1 VSTESVGKN
10 NRPEEASTWL
20 TKTSFENIILE
31 KEGNIAVIT
40 FNRPEAMNA
49 LNNQTRAEF
58 RSAIEDV
65 ATDDEIKVLILTGNG
80 KSFVAGSDI
89 KEFNQTTPF
98 MAHNI
103 VRLGEMVEKMEKPVI
118 AAVNGFCLGGG
129 CEIAMGCDIIIAS
142 EKAKFGQT
150 EINIGIIPGGGGT
163 QRLQRLIGAC
173 RAKELIFTGD
183 IIRADEADRIGLV
196 NRVVPMDELM
206 PTAKEIAKKIAT
218 KSAAALRLAKTAINR
233 GMQTNL
239 ESGLKYEYELYSI
252 SLSLED
258 KAEGVNA
265 FLEKRAPKFVG
276 R

>member
-1 VSTESVGKN
+1 MDY
-10 NRPEEASTWL
+10 
-20 TKTSFENIILE
+20 ENIIFE
-31 KEGNIAVIT
+31 KEENIAIIT

-58 RSAIEDV
+58 RAAIDDV
-65 ATDDEIKVLILTGNG
+65 ASDDEVKVLILTGSG
-80 KSFVAGSDI
+80 KAFVAGSDI
-89 KEFNQTTPF
+89 KEFNATTPF
-98 MAHNI
+98 AAHNI
-103 VRLGEMVEKMEKPVI
+103 RRLGEMVEQLEKPVI

-129 CEIAMGCDIIIAS
+129 NEIAMACDIIIAS

-163 QRLQRLIGAC
+163 QRLPRLIGVC
-173 RAKELIFTGD
+173 RAKELIYTGD
-183 IIRADEADRIGLV
+183 IIRAEEADRLGLV

-206 PTAKEIAKKIAT
+206 PAAKELAKKIAA
-218 KSAAALRLAKTAINR
+218 KSAAALKLAKTAINR

-239 ESGLKYEYELYSI
+239 ESGLKYEYELYSL

-258 KAEGVNA
+258 KLEGVNA

>member
-1 VSTESVGKN
+1 MAYQNIIFEK
-10 NRPEEASTWL
+10 E
-20 TKTSFENIILE
+20 ENIAI
-31 KEGNIAVIT
+31 IT

-49 LNNQTRAEF
+49 LNSQTRAEF
-58 RSAIEDV
+58 AAAIAEV
-65 ATDDEIKVLILTGNG
+65 AADDGIKVLILTGSG
-80 KSFVAGSDI
+80 KAFVAGSDI
-89 KEFNQTTPF
+89 KEFNQTTPYG
-98 MAHNI
+98 AHNI
-103 VRLGEMVEKMEKPVI
+103 NRLGEMVEKLGKPVI

-142 EKAKFGQT
+142 DKAKFGQT

-163 QRLQRLIGAC
+163 QRLPRLIGVC
-173 RAKELIFTGD
+173 KAKELIYTGD
-183 IIRADEADRIGLV
+183 IISAEEAFRLGLV

-206 PTAKEIAKKIAT
+206 PAAKELAKKIAT
-218 KSAAALRLAKTAINR
+218 KSAAALKLAKTAINR

-239 ESGLKYEYELYSI
+239 ESGLKYEYELYSLA
-252 SLSLED
+252 LSLED

>member
-1 VSTESVGKN
+1 MTY
-10 NRPEEASTWL
+10 
-20 TKTSFENIILE
+20 ENIILE
-31 KEGNIAVIT
+31 KEDNIAVIT

-58 RSAIEDV
+58 RAAIEDV
-65 ATDDEIKVLILTGNG
+65 AADENIKVLILTGNG
-80 KSFVAGSDI
+80 KAFVAGSDI
-89 KEFNQTTPF
+89 KEFSKTTPY

-103 VRLGEMVEKMEKPVI
+103 MRLGEMVEKLEKPVI

-163 QRLQRLIGAC
+163 QRLQRLIGVC

-183 IIRADEADRIGLV
+183 IIRAEEADRIGLV
-196 NRVVPMDELM
+196 NRVVPADELM
-206 PTAKEIAKKIAT
+206 SVAKEIAGKIAK
-218 KSAAALRLAKTAINR
+218 KSAAALKLAKQAINY
-233 GMQTNL
+233 GQQTPL
-239 ESGLKYEYELYSI
+239 ESGLKYEYEMYALA
-252 SLSLED
+252 LSLED
-258 KAEGVNA
+258 KAEGVAA
-265 FLEKRAPKFVG
+265 FLEKRAPNFVG

>member
-1 VSTESVGKN
+1 M
-10 NRPEEASTWL
+10 AY
-20 TKTSFENIILE
+20 ENIIFE
-31 KEGNIAVIT
+31 KEEGIALIT

-58 RSAIEDV
+58 REAIDEV
-65 ATDDEIKVLILTGNG
+65 AADDEIKVLILTGSG

-89 KEFNQTTPF
+89 KEFNKTTPY

-103 VRLGEMVEKMEKPVI
+103 LRLGEMVEKLEKPVI

-196 NRVVPMDELM
+196 NRVVPMDELL
-206 PTAKEIAKKIAT
+206 PTAKEIAGKIAT
-218 KSAAALRLAKTAINR
+218 KSAAALKLAKTAINR

-265 FLEKRAPKFVG
+265 FLEKRKPTFVG

>member
-1 VSTESVGKN
+1 M
-10 NRPEEASTWL
+10 AY
-20 TKTSFENIILE
+20 ENIILE
-31 KEGNIAVIT
+31 KEDTIAVIT

-49 LNNQTRAEF
+49 LNNKTRAEF
-58 RSAIEDV
+58 GSAIADV
-65 ATDDEIKVLILTGNG
+65 AADDNIKVLILTGSG

-89 KEFNQTTPF
+89 KEFNKTTPF

-103 VRLGEMVEKMEKPVI
+103 QRLGEMVEKLPKPVI

-129 CEIAMGCDIIIAS
+129 NEIAMGCDIIIAS
-142 EKAKFGQT
+142 DKAKFGQT

-163 QRLQRLIGAC
+163 QRLPRLIGAC

-183 IIRADEADRIGLV
+183 IIRAEEADRLGLV
-196 NRVVPMDELM
+196 NRVVPLDDLM
-206 PTAKEIAKKIAT
+206 STAKEMAKKIAT
-218 KSAAALRLAKTAINR
+218 KSAAALKLAKQAVNY
-233 GMQTNL
+233 GMQAPL
-239 ESGLKYEYELYSI
+239 ESGLKYEYEMYALA
-252 SLSLED
+252 LSLED

>member
-1 VSTESVGKN
+1 MTYG
-10 NRPEEASTWL
+10 
-20 TKTSFENIILE
+20 NIIFE
-31 KEGNIAVIT
+31 KEENIAVIT

-58 RSAIEDV
+58 ATAIAEV
-65 ATDDEIKVLILTGNG
+65 AADDDIKVLILTGNG
-80 KSFVAGSDI
+80 KAFVAGSDI
-89 KEFNQTTPF
+89 KEFNKTTPF

-103 VRLGEMVEKMEKPVI
+103 QRLGEMVEKLPKPVI

-142 EKAKFGQT
+142 DKAKFGQT

-163 QRLQRLIGAC
+163 QRLQRLIGVC

-183 IIRADEADRIGLV
+183 IIRAEEADRIGLV
-196 NRVVPMDELM
+196 NRVVPLDELM
-206 PTAKEIAKKIAT
+206 PTAREMAGKIAA
-218 KSAAALRLAKTAINR
+218 KSGAALKLAKQAVNY
-233 GMQTNL
+233 GMQAPL
-239 ESGLKYEYELYSI
+239 ESGLKYEYEMYALA
-252 SLSLED
+252 LSLED
-258 KAEGVNA
+258 KTEGVNA

>member
-1 VSTESVGKN
+1 M
-10 NRPEEASTWL
+10 AY
-20 TKTSFENIILE
+20 ENIIFE
-31 KEGNIAVIT
+31 KEENIAIIT

-58 RSAIEDV
+58 GQAIEDV
-65 ATDDEIKVLILTGNG
+65 AMDDAIKVLILTGSG
-80 KSFVAGSDI
+80 KAFVAGSDI
-89 KEFNQTTPF
+89 KEFNETTPF
-98 MAHNI
+98 AAHNI
-103 VRLGEMVEKMEKPVI
+103 KRLGEVVEKLEKPVI

-129 CEIAMGCDIIIAS
+129 NEIAMGCDIIIAS

-163 QRLQRLIGAC
+163 QRLPRLIGVC
-173 RAKELIFTGD
+173 RAKELIYTGD
-183 IIRADEADRIGLV
+183 IIRAEEADRLGLV

-206 PTAKEIAKKIAT
+206 PVAKELAKKIAV
-218 KSAAALRLAKTAINR
+218 KSAAALKLAKTAINR

-239 ESGLKYEYELYSI
+239 ESGLKYEYELYSL

-258 KAEGVNA
+258 KLEGVNA

>member
-1 VSTESVGKN
+1 M
-10 NRPEEASTWL
+10 AY
-20 TKTSFENIILE
+20 ENIIFE
-31 KEGNIAVIT
+31 KEENIAIIT
-40 FNRPEAMNA
+40 FNRPDAMNA

-58 RSAIEDV
+58 AAAIAETAADS
-65 ATDDEIKVLILTGNG
+65 EIKVLILTGSG

-89 KEFNQTTPF
+89 KEFSQTTPYA
-98 MAHNI
+98 AHNI
-103 VRLGEMVEKMEKPVI
+103 HRLGEMVEKLDKPVI

-129 CEIAMGCDIIIAS
+129 NEIAMGCDIIIAS
-142 EKAKFGQT
+142 DKAKFGQT

-163 QRLQRLIGAC
+163 QRLPRLIGAC

-183 IIRADEADRIGLV
+183 IITAEDANRLGIV
-196 NRVVPMDELM
+196 NRVVPVDELM
-206 PTAKEIAKKIAT
+206 PAAKELAKKIAS
-218 KSAAALRLAKTAINR
+218 KSAAALKLAKTAINR

>member
-1 VSTESVGKN
+1 M
-10 NRPEEASTWL
+10 AY
-20 TKTSFENIILE
+20 ENIIFE
-31 KEGNIAVIT
+31 KEENIAVIT

-58 RSAIEDV
+58 AAAIAEV
-65 ATDDEIKVLILTGNG
+65 AADDGIKVLILTGNG

-89 KEFNQTTPF
+89 KEFNKTTPYA
-98 MAHNI
+98 AHNI
-103 VRLGEMVEKMEKPVI
+103 ARLGEMVEKLEKPVI

-183 IIRADEADRIGLV
+183 IIRAEEADRIGLV

-206 PTAKEIAKKIAT
+206 PAAKELAKKIAG
-218 KSAAALRLAKTAINR
+218 KSSAALKLAKTAINR
-233 GMQTNL
+233 GMQTHL
-239 ESGLKYEYELYSI
+239 ESGLKYEYELYSL

-258 KAEGVNA
+258 KVEGVNA
-265 FLEKRAPKFVG
+265 FLEKRAPKFIG

>member
-1 VSTESVGKN
+1 M
-10 NRPEEASTWL
+10 AY
-20 TKTSFENIILE
+20 ENIILD
-31 KEGNIAVIT
+31 KDGHVAIIT

-58 RSAIEDV
+58 RRAIDDV
-65 ATDDEIKVLILTGNG
+65 TADEEIKVLILTGSG
-80 KSFVAGSDI
+80 KAFVAGSDI
-89 KEFNQTTPF
+89 KEFNKTTPYA
-98 MAHNI
+98 AHNI
-103 VRLGEMVEKMEKPVI
+103 IRLGEMVEKLEKPVI

-163 QRLQRLIGAC
+163 QRLQRLIGVC

-183 IIRADEADRIGLV
+183 IIRAEEADRIGLV

-206 PTAKEIAKKIAT
+206 PTAKAIAEKIAV
-218 KSAAALRLAKTAINR
+218 KSAAALKLAKQAINY
-233 GMQTNL
+233 GMQAPL
-239 ESGLKYEYELYSI
+239 ESGLKYEYEMYALA
-252 SLSLED
+252 LSLED
-258 KAEGVNA
+258 KVEGVNA
-265 FLEKRAPKFVG
+265 FIEKRKPAFIG

>member
-1 VSTESVGKN
+1 M
-10 NRPEEASTWL
+10 AY
-20 TKTSFENIILE
+20 ENIIFE
-31 KEGNIAVIT
+31 KEENIAIIT

-49 LNNQTRAEF
+49 LNNKTRAEF
-58 RSAIEDV
+58 AQAIAEV
-65 ATDDEIKVLILTGNG
+65 TADDEIKVLILTGNG
-80 KSFVAGSDI
+80 KAFVAGSDI
-89 KEFNQTTPF
+89 KEFNKTTPF

-103 VRLGEMVEKMEKPVI
+103 QRLGEMVEKLPKPTI

-163 QRLQRLIGAC
+163 QRLQRLIGVC

-183 IIRADEADRIGLV
+183 IITAAEADRIGLV

-206 PTAKEIAKKIAT
+206 PKAKELAKKIAL
-218 KSAAALRLAKTAINR
+218 KSAAALKLAKQAVNY
-233 GMQTNL
+233 GMQAPL
-239 ESGLKYEYELYSI
+239 ESGLKYEYEMYALA
-252 SLSLED
+252 LSLED

-265 FLEKRAPKFVG
+265 FLEKRAPKFLG

>member
-1 VSTESVGKN
+1 M
-10 NRPEEASTWL
+10 AY
-20 TKTSFENIILE
+20 ENIILE
-31 KEGNIAVIT
+31 KEENIAIIT

-58 RSAIEDV
+58 RAAIDDV
-65 ATDDEIKVLILTGNG
+65 AADDAVKVLIVTGSG
-80 KSFVAGSDI
+80 KAFVAGSDI
-89 KEFNQTTPF
+89 KEFNATTPYA
-98 MAHNI
+98 AHNI
-103 VRLGEMVEKMEKPVI
+103 YRLGAMVEKLEKPVI

-129 CEIAMGCDIIIAS
+129 NEIAMACDIIIAS

-163 QRLQRLIGAC
+163 QRLQRLIGVC

-183 IIRADEADRIGLV
+183 IIRAEEAERLGLV
-196 NRVVPMDELM
+196 NRVVPVDDLM
-206 PTAKEIAKKIAT
+206 PTAKEIAAKIAA
-218 KSAAALRLAKTAINR
+218 KSAAALKLAKQAINY

-239 ESGLKYEYELYSI
+239 ASGLKYEYEMYAL

-258 KAEGVNA
+258 KKEGVNA

>member
-1 VSTESVGKN
+1 M
-10 NRPEEASTWL
+10 AY
-20 TKTSFENIILE
+20 ENIIFE
-31 KEGNIAVIT
+31 KEENIAIIT

-58 RSAIEDV
+58 GQAIEDV
-65 ATDDEIKVLILTGNG
+65 AMDDAIKVLILTGSG
-80 KSFVAGSDI
+80 KAFVAGSDI
-89 KEFNQTTPF
+89 KEFNETTPF
-98 MAHNI
+98 AAHNI
-103 VRLGEMVEKMEKPVI
+103 KRLGEMVEKLEKPVI

-129 CEIAMGCDIIIAS
+129 NEIAMGCDIIIAS

-163 QRLQRLIGAC
+163 QRLPRLIGVC
-173 RAKELIFTGD
+173 RAKELIYTGD
-183 IIRADEADRIGLV
+183 IIRAEEADRLGLV

-206 PTAKEIAKKIAT
+206 PVAKELAKKIAV
-218 KSAAALRLAKTAINR
+218 KSAAALKLAKTAINR

-239 ESGLKYEYELYSI
+239 ESGLKYEYELYSL

-258 KAEGVNA
+258 KLEGVNA